1 MGDSSMDASATMS
14 ETVAEEV
21 SLFSMTDM
29 ILFSLIVGVLSYW
42 LLFRKKKDEIP
53 EFTKIQPL
61 RSSNMTADI
70 QRTQKGVLGLA
81 RRTHSRWDT
90 GAWA

>member
-53 EFTKIQPL
+53 EFTKIQP
-61 RSSNMTADI
+61 
-70 QRTQKGVLGLA
+70 V
-81 RRTHSRWDT
+81 
-90 GAWA
+90 